1 MIVVGNAVYVV
12 WSENMI
18 GGDTGDE
25 IFFTK
30 SVNGGAT
37 FTQKINLS
45 NNPGDSNSP
54 SIGVFRNIVHIVWAD
69 STTESGHREI
79 LYRKSF
85 NGGNTFAN
93 AINLSNT
100 QLGSSNPSI
109 AVFRNNIYVAWEEQ
123 QAPDNFDIVFRK
135 STNNGIN
142 FDATMN
148 LSNNPGDSRGVE
160 IAASQD
166 NVYVVWDDR
175 TGNVVGR
182 DVFFIRSTNGG
193 ISFGATTIIIPD
205 ASSSDIAVAQNIA

>member
-1 MIVVGNAVYVV
+1 MIVIGNVIYVV
-12 WSENMI
+12 WSEDTT
-18 GGDTGDE
+18 GSESGDAE

-45 NNPGDSNSP
+45 NNPGDSNLP
-54 SIGVFRNIVHIVWAD
+54 SIGVFRNIVHIVWSD
-69 STTESGHREI
+69 RTTESGSGEI

-100 QLGSSNPSI
+100 QSGSSIPSL
-109 AVFRNNIYVAWEEQ
+109 AFNNNLYLVWEDQ
-123 QAPDNFDIVFRK
+123 QGPDNFDIVFRK
-135 STNNGIN
+135 SNNNGIT
-142 FDATMN
+142 FDAALN
-148 LSNNPGDSRGVE
+148 LSNNPGDSRSAKIG
-160 IAASQD
+160 ASQD
-166 NVYVVWDDR
+166 NVYIVWDDR
-175 TGNVVGR
+175 TGKILGR

-205 ASSSDIAVAQNIA
+205 ASSSDIAVTPNVA